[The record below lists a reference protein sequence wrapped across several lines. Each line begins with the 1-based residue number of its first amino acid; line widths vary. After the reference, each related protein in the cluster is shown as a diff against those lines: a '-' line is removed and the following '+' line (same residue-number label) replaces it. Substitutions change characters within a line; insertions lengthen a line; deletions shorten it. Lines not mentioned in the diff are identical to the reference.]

1 MISSRLLAGIALA
14 ASLAAQSV
22 ACAAPALPASRVHWQ
37 TNYAN
42 AVRMA
47 QRQKKMLLL
56 DFFDPADDLS
66 RRFDSE
72 TLGDAA
78 IAPRL
83 ARDFV
88 CVRLALDA
96 RVETQNGA
104 VELLKHATFA
114 EMSGR
119 PGVAIIDFAHADPAF
134 AGCVVSVFP
143 LTAASAYGP
152 KEMAAILDLPP
163 GTLTQR
169 TLIYAVRTHPEQPG
183 SALGQCDAHL
193 LQEAESHSENQAR
206 MELQGHHCWETR
218 FHRINAILPCGL
230 TAKEVCAESWP
241 GQGLVES
248 AVECVRCWRCSS
260 GHWAAV
266 CGRHPVFG
274 YDMKRG
280 ANGVWYATGI
290 FGCDCGGNN

>member
-1 MISSRLLAGIALA
+1 MTLSRPLAAIALA

-22 ACAAPALPASRVHWQ
+22 VYAAPAPSPTPDWQ
-37 TNYAN
+37 ADYAR
-42 AVRMA
+42 AVRLA
-47 QRQKKMLLL
+47 ERQKKMLLL
-56 DFFDPADDLS
+56 CFCDPADNLS
-66 RRFDSE
+66 RRFEAE

-78 IAPRL
+78 IARRL
-83 ARDFV
+83 ARGFV

-96 RVETQNGA
+96 RVETEHGT
-104 VELLKHATFA
+104 VELLKHAAFA
-114 EMSGR
+114 EMLGR
-119 PGVAIIDFAHADPAF
+119 PGIAAIDFCHDEPAF

-143 LTAASAYGP
+143 LTPTLWYGP

-183 SALGQCDAHL
+183 SASGQLDPRLAH
-193 LQEAESHSENQAR
+193 QAESHAENQAQLQ
-206 MELQGHHCWETR
+206 LQGHHSWETR
-218 FHRINAILPCGL
+218 FHRINAILPSGL

-248 AVECVRCWRCSS
+248 AVECVRCWRCSQ
-260 GHWAAV
+260 GHWIAV
-266 CGRHPVFG
+266 CGCHPVFG

-290 FGCDCGGNN
+290 FGCRCGGCD